1 MPYIP
6 HTEIETN
13 EMLKDIG
20 VSKIDELWKS
30 IPEEI
35 RLKTKLDLP
44 DPLSEPALIK
54 QMKKLAGQNLDSSS
68 AACFLGGGTYNHFI
82 PPLVDQLISRSEF
95 YTAYTPYQP
104 EISQGTLQA
113 IFEFQTMVC
122 ELFGMDVTNASMYD
136 GAQSAAEAVLMAQ
149 RIRPKNKDGAVV
161 IADSVNPHY
170 RNVIRTFMRNSDR
183 RILEA
188 GYKDDGGVDISFLEE
203 KARGALAVL
212 VQYPNYFG
220 CVEDL
225 VKISGICEKEKAV
238 FIVVVTE
245 ALSMGLLEPPG
256 SFGADI
262 VAGEGQS
269 LGIPMGFG
277 GPHLGL
283 FACGQK
289 NMRKMPGRLCGET
302 VDKKGRRG
310 YVLTL
315 ATREQHIRRTKATS
329 NICTNQ
335 GLMALAASIYMASM
349 GPSGLAEIAEINRIR
364 AEYLKEKLLLEGAG
378 KIAFSGPTF
387 NEFVLDTGKDPAVII
402 KEMEKRGFLAG
413 IPLASSYPDLS
424 GSMLITVT
432 EMIDEN
438 ELDEFAV
445 ELKKIISEV

>member
-1 MPYIP
+1 MNRP
-6 HTEIETN
+6 
-13 EMLKDIG
+13 
-20 VSKIDELWKS
+20 
-30 IPEEI
+30 
-35 RLKTKLDLP
+35 
-44 DPLSEPALIK
+44 LIK
-54 QMKKLAGQNLDSSS
+54 MMKKLAAQNLDSGK

-82 PPLVDQLISRSEF
+82 PPVVDQLISRSEF

-122 ELFGMDVTNASMYD
+122 EMFGMEVANASMYD
-136 GAQSAAEAVLMAQ
+136 GAQATAEAVLMAQ
-149 RIRPKNKDGAVV
+149 RMRPKNKDGAVV
-161 IADSVNPHY
+161 IANSLNPHY
-170 RNVIRTFMRNSDR
+170 HRVIRTFMDNSER
-183 RILEA
+183 EILEV
-188 GYKDDGGVDISFLEE
+188 GHEESGGINISDLSE
-203 KARGALAVL
+203 KANGALAVL

-225 VKISGICEKEKAV
+225 VKISEICEKEKTV

-245 ALSMGLLEPPG
+245 AISMGLLEAPG

-283 FACGQK
+283 FACGK
-289 NMRKMPGRLCGET
+289 KDMRKMPGRLCGET
-302 VDKKGRRG
+302 VDKEGRRG

-335 GLMALAASIYMASM
+335 GLMALAASVYMSSM
-349 GPSGLAEIAEINRIR
+349 GPFGVLEIAEINRIKS
-364 AEYLKEKLLLEGAG
+364 EYLKEKLLSEGAG
-378 KIAFSGPTF
+378 KIMFSGPTF

-413 IPLASSYPDLS
+413 IPLGPSYPDLS
-424 GSMLITVT
+424 SAMLITVT

-438 ELDEFAV
+438 ELDGFAA
-445 ELKKIISEV
+445 ELKKVISEV